1 MNRGVGTGLRIN
13 LEIAQEK
20 VQRMKGLL
28 ISSMLRHSSDI
39 SKLRAIFNMKQQM
52 RENRSEDNEA
62 LQDKIVQQ

>member
-20 VQRMKGLL
+20 VQRFKGLL
-28 ISSMLRHSSDI
+28 ISSMFRHSCDI

-52 RENRSEDNEA
+52 RETRSEDNDA
-62 LQDKIVQQ
+62 L